1 VNAGPLARPPRV
13 DRVGLTSLFIG
24 TAIIAW
30 SGVLARFLDIG
41 PVAGGAWRMALAA
54 PALAILLARPH

>member
-1 VNAGPLARPPRV
+1 
-13 DRVGLTSLFIG
+13 LFIG